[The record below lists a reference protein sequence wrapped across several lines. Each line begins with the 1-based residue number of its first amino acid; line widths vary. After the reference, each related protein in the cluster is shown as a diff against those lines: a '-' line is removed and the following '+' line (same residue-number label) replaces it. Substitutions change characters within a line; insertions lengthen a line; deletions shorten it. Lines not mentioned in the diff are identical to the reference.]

1 MALTVLGAVL
11 ILAVVPTMVSG
22 IRQYNLD
29 QAIARLIQEGYVA
42 FASPTGELVV
52 EGDLYTRDVYSQA
65 DSTHDIGAAGNEYQG
80 AYVDSLYLTAVN
92 PATAS
97 DLTMWGSS
105 AGTGLV
111 HRLDATDA
119 DAGNTVRDAPTIAQR
134 ANYWTGAVSQSW
146 DYSVAHDMQTAAATP
161 KSVVTHSI
169 NAVNTLSLQND
180 NGTPGVIVPNTH
192 GIDYSPS
199 SDTDTTLIT
208 VGVTGS
214 PVVMW
219 DESEDRY
226 SANKGINLTDIDA
239 QVNVVASSTSHGAN
253 GGLEGVVRATV
264 RASNISDNTAT
275 NIFTITTDDY
285 TGGTGNF
292 DGGSYTCF
300 VRGVVVHEFI
310 NNSGNRAAKG
320 FSAAFTHVNIHTGNG
335 TQSAVTELYESA
347 EVGLSPSSRGIGT
360 VTMTVVETSDYVNT
374 IDFTIDLTGT
384 GVTTASATLLIE
396 IVWEGY
402 RGVAPI
408 VASL

>member
-1 MALTVLGAVL
+1 MALAVLGAVL

-29 QAIARLIQEGYVA
+29 QAIARLVQEGYVA
-42 FASPTGELVV
+42 FASPTGELLV
-52 EGDLYTRDVYSQA
+52 EGDLHTRDVYPQA

-119 DAGNTVRDAPTIAQR
+119 GAGNTVRDAPTIAQR

-146 DYSVAHDMQTAAATP
+146 DYRVAHDMQTAAATP

-169 NAVNTLSLQND
+169 NAVDTLSLQND

-192 GIDYSPS
+192 GIDYDPG
-199 SDTDTTLIT
+199 SDTDVTLVT

-214 PVVMW
+214 PAVIW

-253 GGLEGVVRATV
+253 GGLEGVVRASV
-264 RASNISDNTAT
+264 RVSDISDNTAT

-285 TGGTGNF
+285 SGDL

-320 FSAAFTHVNIHTGNG
+320 LSAAFTHVNIHTGNG

-347 EVGLSPSSRGIGT
+347 EVGLSPSGRGIGA
-360 VTMTVVETSDYVNT
+360 VTMTVVEASDYVNT
-374 IDFTIDLTGT
+374 IQFTIDLTGT
-384 GVTTASATLLIE
+384 GVTTASVTLLIE
-396 IVWEGY
+396 VVWEGY

-408 VASL
+408 VASS